1 MTRGFIYGSLPAL
14 QLLVLGAVA
23 PLVSGLARQIGAKLE
38 GRQGAGVTQPYRELR
53 KLFQKETLEPSTKS
67 VFFTLAPYVLASS
80 TAVIAMAGP
89 FLATENSFSSSSDL
103 LSVVG
108 LLFLGNIAVALA
120 GLDTGTS
127 FGGMGA
133 SRELTVSSLVEPTI
147 LVAIFALS
155 IPARSSNLGAI
166 AAKSISNPNLI
177 FAPGSLLAL
186 AAFIVVVLAEAK
198 RFPVDNPST
207 HLELTMIHEAML
219 LEYSGPRLGVIEWA
233 SSLRLTIL
241 LGLVA
246 NLFFPVGLFSTGQ
259 SPILLLASCLIF
271 LVKVLVLGSILS
283 FAELFMAKLRLFR
296 VPELLASSFILAL
309 LSVVTSY
316 FFTATR

>member
-1 MTRGFIYGSLPAL
+1 MSRNFIFSGLPVL
-14 QLLVLGAVA
+14 QLIMLGLLA
-23 PLVSGLARQIGAKLE
+23 PIVSGVARQIGAKLE
-38 GRQGAGVTQPYRELR
+38 GRQGAGVLQPYRELK

-67 VFFTLAPYVLASS
+67 IFFTFAPYVLAST
-80 TAVIAMAGP
+80 TAVISMAGP

-155 IPARSSNLGAI
+155 IPAHSSNLGAI
-166 AAKSISNPNLI
+166 AAISLSKPNLI

-186 AAFIVVVLAEAK
+186 AAFVVVVLAEAK

-219 LEYSGPRLGVIEWA
+219 LEYSGPRLAVIEWA

-241 LGLVA
+241 LGLIA
-246 NLFFPVGLFSTGQ
+246 NLFFPIGLFRVGQ
-259 SPILLLASCLIF
+259 APILLLVSCLAF
-271 LVKVLVLGSILS
+271 LIKVLLLGSILS
-283 FAELFMAKLRLFR
+283 LAEVFMAKLRLFR